1 MTRTNAAGQWDRVL
15 TLRDGRILAYTD
27 LGDPLGYPI
36 VFGHSMP
43 GSRLEGRFFHDKAR
57 EHGFRI
63 LSPDRPGI
71 GNSDFQPGR
80 KLLDYPDDIE
90 QLADSLELAHFCHI
104 GWSSGG
110 SRTLA
115 CCYRLAGR
123 VDLGV
128 CLSGLTHFAEYPGSG
143 GLLQATRWPGP
154 QLVRLSPRLTRLA
167 VTLMVWLSRRHPG
180 LYLKGAEEMASRR
193 DRKLLQALINEG
205 EFRRDQLMCLNSG
218 GRAIT
223 TDLLTELGNWGFS
236 LRDVRPPVLIYQGEE
251 DPFVP
256 MDYALHLT
264 KNLPVAELTT
274 MPGLGHLYPLSRE
287 FQDQLFQRL
296 TLQLGSEKRKELHA
310 SS

>member
-1 MTRTNAAGQWDRVL
+1 MTRTSDGSQWDRVL
-15 TLRDGRILAYTD
+15 TLTDGRKLAFTD
-27 LGDPLGYPI
+27 FGDPKGYPI
-36 VFGHSMP
+36 IFGHGMP
-43 GSRLEGRFFHDKAR
+43 GSRLEGRFFDEKAKQ
-57 EHGFRI
+57 HGFRI
-63 LSPDRPGI
+63 LTPDRPGI
-71 GNSDFQPGR
+71 GASDFQPGR

-90 QLADSLELAHFCHI
+90 QLADYLKLAHFCPI

-115 CCYRLAGR
+115 CCYRLADR

-167 VTLMVWLSRRHPG
+167 VTLIAWLSRRYPG
-180 LYLKGAEEMASRR
+180 LYLKSAEEMASEH
-193 DRKLLQALINEG
+193 DRQLLKGLIEEG

-218 GRAIT
+218 GQAIT
-223 TDLLTELGNWGFS
+223 TDLMTELENWGFS
-236 LRDVRPPVLIYQGEE
+236 LRDVRTPVLIYQGEE

-256 MDYALHLT
+256 VDYARHLAR
-264 KNLPVAELTT
+264 NLPAADLTL
-274 MPGLGHLYPLSRE
+274 MSGIGHLYPLSRE

-296 TLQLGSEKRKELHA
+296 TLQLGSHHRKELETLP
-310 SS
+310 

>member
-1 MTRTNAAGQWDRVL
+1 MTRISSAGHWDRVL
-15 TLRDGRILAYTD
+15 TLEDGRTLAFTEF
-27 LGDPLGYPI
+27 GDPRGYPI
-36 VFGHSMP
+36 LFGHGMP
-43 GSRLEGRFFHDKAR
+43 GSRLEGRFFDEKGK

-63 LSPDRPGI
+63 LTPDRPGI
-71 GNSDFQPGR
+71 GNSDFQPRR
-80 KLLDYPDDIE
+80 KLLDYPGDIK
-90 QLADSLELAHFCHI
+90 QLADSLELEHFCHI

-115 CCYRLAGR
+115 CCYKLADR

-128 CLSGLTHFAEYPGSG
+128 CLSGLTHFSEYPGSG

-154 QLVRLSPRLTRLA
+154 QLARVSPRLTRLTVNFIA
-167 VTLMVWLSRRHPG
+167 WLSRRHPG
-180 LYLKGAEEMASRR
+180 LYLKSAEEMASRH
-193 DRKLLQALINEG
+193 DRQILQELLNEG

-223 TDLLTELGNWGFS
+223 TDLLTELGDWGFR
-236 LRDVRPPVLIYQGEE
+236 LRDIRTPVFIYHGEE

-256 MDYALHLT
+256 LDYARHLAN
-264 KNLPVAELTT
+264 NLPNAELTLI
-274 MPGLGHLYPLSRE
+274 PGIGHLYPVSRE

-296 TLQLGSEKRKELHA
+296 TLQLDSGYTKEPPT

>member
-1 MTRTNAAGQWDRVL
+1 MTRISTTGQYDRVL
-15 TLRDGRILAYTD
+15 TLTDGRKLAFTD
-27 LGDPLGYPI
+27 FGDPLGYPI
-36 VFGHSMP
+36 VFGHGMP
-43 GSRLEGRFFHDKAR
+43 GSRIEGRFFHDKAR

-63 LSPDRPGI
+63 LTSDRPGI

-80 KLLDYPDDIE
+80 KLLDYPGDIE
-90 QLADSLELAHFCHI
+90 QLADSLGLARFCHI

-115 CCYRLAGR
+115 CCYRLADR

-167 VTLMVWLSRRHPG
+167 VTLIAWLSRRHPG
-180 LYLKGAEEMASRR
+180 LYLKGAQEMASAHDRR
-193 DRKLLQALINEG
+193 LLHRLMKEG
-205 EFRRDQLMCLNSG
+205 EFRSDQLMCLNSG

-236 LRDVRPPVLIYQGEE
+236 LRDVRTPILIYQGQE

-256 MDYALHLT
+256 TDYARHLA
-264 KNLPVAELTT
+264 KNLPGADLTL
-274 MPGLGHLYPLSRE
+274 MPGIGHLYPLSRR
-287 FQDQLFQRL
+287 FQDKLFQRL
-296 TLQLGSEKRKELHA
+296 TLLLGSHDKKEPQTLT
-310 SS
+310 

>member
-1 MTRTNAAGQWDRVL
+1 MTQISANARWDRVL
-15 TLRDGRILAYTD
+15 TLSDGRTLAFTD
-27 LGDPLGYPI
+27 VGAPLGYPI
-36 VFGHSMP
+36 VFGHGMP
-43 GSRLEGRFFHDKAR
+43 GSRLEGRFFDQKAR

-63 LSPDRPGI
+63 LTPDRPGI

-80 KLLDYPDDIE
+80 KLLDYPADIE
-90 QLADSLELAHFCHI
+90 QLADFLELASFSHI

-115 CCYRLAGR
+115 CCYRLADR

-128 CLSGLTHFAEYPGSG
+128 CLSGLTHFPEYPGSG
-143 GLLQATRWPGP
+143 GLVQATRWPGP

-167 VTLMVWLSRRHPG
+167 VTLIAWLSRRHPG
-180 LYLKGAEEMASRR
+180 LYLKGAEEMASRH
-193 DRKLLQALINEG
+193 DRQLLRVLLSDG
-205 EFRRDQLMCLNSG
+205 EFQRDQLMCLNSG

-236 LRDVRPPVLIYQGEE
+236 LRDVRTPVFIYQGEE

-256 MDYALHLT
+256 MDYARHLA
-264 KNLPVAELTT
+264 KNLPVAELTP
-274 MPGLGHLYPLSRE
+274 MPGLGHLYPLCRD

-296 TLQLGSEKRKELHA
+296 TLQLDRHQTKE
-310 SS
+310 SQTPS